1 MKLVEIDD
9 YNKGFEVTL
18 LSCGQ
23 RKIGV
28 IKEIRNLTGCSLKQ
42 TKDIVESTPSF
53 IRKTLT
59 HAEANAIKN
68 RLEEI
73 GAKIKIVEIR
83 EL

>member
-1 MKLVEIDD
+1 MNSLEIDD

-28 IKEIRNLTGCSLKQ
+28 IKEIRNLTGLSINQ
-42 TKDIVESTPSF
+42 TKDIVESTPCL

-59 HAEANAIKN
+59 YVEANAIKN

-73 GAKIKIVEIR
+73 GAKVEIG
-83 EL
+83 EF